1 MKTVMGT
8 AINVLRKT
16 AGLQREA
23 RSISTGPSMIK
34 LVNVTKAFD
43 SQVVLNNLNL
53 EIATGKITA
62 VIGPS
67 GEGKSVLLKHMIG
80 LMQPDSGEVVVDGE
94 VISRMRG
101 SNLNRMREI
110 FGMLFQNAALFDSM
124 TVFEN
129 VAFPL
134 EEKTRLSPAQI
145 RERVLEALK
154 DVGLNGADNKKYPDM
169 LSGGMKKRVGLA
181 RALLLNPKIILFDE
195 PTTGLDP
202 VICRTI
208 HHLIKDTHR
217 KFGYTA
223 VIVSHEIPEIF
234 DISDHVAM
242 LYKGEILEMGTP
254 KDIQRSTNPVVRQFI
269 TGSLEGPIRLVK

>member
-1 MKTVMGT
+1 LKTVIGS
-8 AINVLRKT
+8 AIKVLRKT
-16 AGLQREA
+16 TGLQPEPPKTQA
-23 RSISTGPSMIK
+23 FPSM
-34 LVNVTKAFD
+34 LSLQNVTKAFD
-43 SQVVLNNLNL
+43 GQVVLNDLNL
-53 EIATGKITA
+53 EISTGKITS

-80 LMQPDSGEVVVDGE
+80 LLKPDSGEVIADGE
-94 VISRMRG
+94 VISKMRG
-101 SNLNRMREI
+101 SNLNRIREK

-134 EEKTRLSPAQI
+134 QEKTRLSPAEIQD
-145 RERVLEALK
+145 RVHEALAH
-154 DVGLNGADNKKYPDM
+154 VGLKGVDKKYPDM

-202 VICRTI
+202 IICRAI
-208 HHLIKDTHR
+208 HQLIKETHR

-234 DISDHVAM
+234 EISDEVAI
-242 LYKGEILEMGTP
+242 LYRGQIIEKGKP
-254 KDIQRSTNPVVRQFI
+254 RDIQLSSNPVVRQFI
-269 TGSLEGPIRLVK
+269 SGSLDGPIRLIS